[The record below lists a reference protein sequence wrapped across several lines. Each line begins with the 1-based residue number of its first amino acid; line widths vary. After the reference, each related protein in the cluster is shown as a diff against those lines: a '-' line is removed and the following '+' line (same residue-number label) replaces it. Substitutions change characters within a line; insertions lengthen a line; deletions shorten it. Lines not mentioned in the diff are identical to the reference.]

1 MSTVMSA
8 IAVLCT
14 LNCAVMPVVAE
25 PLMQTGQGSPMAQL
39 PGGVAAQEIELEGEM
54 NYGEIQIQD
63 RTGQQQQFSLEAN
76 PTEGATDP
84 EAIPTPPAVLEVISD
99 RQEYNEQTQ
108 VVTAM
113 GNVIV
118 RFQEAVLSAD
128 QLQINLNS
136 KLAIARGDVALRRGQ
151 QILRGEQF
159 TYFFVQNRGQIQ
171 QAEGEIS
178 QTTLNQDLGVRPTRF
193 GVSSNPAV
201 LLNERLLLNQP
212 ATEVIGE
219 EGISFVLGSG
229 RDIGTRDI
237 DTQTNVINR
246 VRFQAESV
254 EFVGDRWEAKNISIT
269 NDPFSPPEL
278 QLVADTATYQKVDE
292 FNDELVTT
300 KTRLVIDNNVSLPV
314 FPRTFRF
321 GESEGIFS
329 QVSFGFDDE
338 EKGGLFLQRRFSLY
352 RSAQGRWTVTPQYL
366 LQKAWFP
373 DTILAETND
382 DDAGEILAP
391 GVFAVTSE
399 FDYRFNPRVSFA
411 ARGSL
416 ENLKLDNFEDKLE
429 LNFRLEQQLGNLDN
443 PFRLSQEFN
452 YRDRLFNG
460 SLGFQRVQRS
470 FGIVLRSPRYIL
482 GNSGFEVDFQAS
494 VQNIEADTDR
504 PDLLEPGV
512 SEDQVNLT
520 RYQGSFNLDHR
531 FPLWSGEP
539 LPPTRFEGLRY
550 SPRPIVPYVSL
561 VTGLQGVAGVYSN
574 GDRQNSLRGK
584 IGIEGQFGRFAG
596 NSFDYTGFNL
606 SYTNSVLSDEL
617 SPFLFDRAVDQRT
630 LEFGLTQ
637 QLYGPFRVGFQ
648 TAINLDSEEAISTD
662 YFLEYSRRTHG
673 VLLRYNPVLEIGS
686 VNITINSFNWN
697 GSTDPFTNEEIR
709 PVSDGVTP

>member
-1 MSTVMSA
+1 MQVG
-8 IAVLCT
+8 
-14 LNCAVMPVVAE
+14 AE
-25 PLMQTGQGSPMAQL
+25 SLVAQL
-39 PGGVAAQEIELEGEM
+39 PGGVAAEEIELEGEM
-54 NYGEIQIQD
+54 DYDEIQIQD
-63 RTGQQQQFSLEAN
+63 RTGQQQQFSFTEN
-76 PTEGATDP
+76 PSPDPTDLDAT
-84 EAIPTPPAVLEVISD
+84 ATNPPAVLEVVSD

-108 VVTAM
+108 IVTAT

-128 QLQINLNS
+128 QLQVNLNS
-136 KLAIARGDVALRRGQ
+136 KLAIANGDVALRRGQ

-159 TYFFVQNRGQIQ
+159 TYFFVQNRGSIQ

-178 QTTLNQDLGVRPTRF
+178 QTTLDQDLGTQPTRF

-212 ATEVIGE
+212 ATEIIGE

-229 RDIGTRDI
+229 RDIGERDLEN
-237 DTQTNVINR
+237 QTNTINR
-246 VRFQAESV
+246 VRFRADEV

-300 KTRLVIDNNVSLPV
+300 KTRIVIDNNVSLPV

-321 GESEGIFS
+321 GESDGLFS
-329 QVSFGFDDE
+329 QISFGFDDDD
-338 EKGGLFLQRRFSLY
+338 KGGLFLQRPFSLY
-352 RSAQGRWTVTPQYL
+352 RSPQGQWTVTPQYL
-366 LQKAWFP
+366 LQKAFFP
-373 DTILAETND
+373 DTVLAEAEG
-382 DDAGEILAP
+382 DDAGKILAP
-391 GVFAVTSE
+391 GVFAVSSS
-399 FDYRFNPRVSFA
+399 FDYRFNPRLSFR

-416 ENLKLDNFEDKLE
+416 EDLNLDDFENKLKLNL
-429 LNFRLEQQLGNLDN
+429 RLEQQFGNLNN

-452 YRDRLFNG
+452 YRDRFFNG

-482 GNSGFEVDFQAS
+482 GDSGFGVDFQTS

-504 PDLLEPGV
+504 PELLAPGV
-512 SEDQVNLT
+512 SQDRVNLT
-520 RYQGSFNLDHR
+520 RYQASFNLDHR
-531 FPLWSGEP
+531 LPLWSGEP
-539 LPPTRFEGLRY
+539 LPPTRLGGLRY

-561 VTGLQGVAGVYSN
+561 VTGLQGVAGAYSN

-596 NSFDYTGFNL
+596 DSFDYTGFNV
-606 SYTNSVLSDEL
+606 SYTNSFLSDDL
-617 SPFLFDRAVDQRT
+617 SPFLFDRAVDQRV
-630 LEFGLTQ
+630 LEFGITQ

-648 TAINLDSEEAISTD
+648 TAINLDSEETISTD

-673 VLLRYNPVLEIGS
+673 ILLRYNPVLELGS

-697 GSTDPFTNEEIR
+697 GSTDPFTNEDIR

>member
-1 MSTVMSA
+1 MSA
-8 IAVLCT
+8 IAVLCA
-14 LNCAVMPVVAE
+14 LNCAVTSVGAE
-25 PLMQTGQGSPMAQL
+25 SLVQTEQEALPLAQL
-39 PGGVAAQEIELEGEM
+39 PGGVAAQEIRLEGEM
-54 NYGEIQIQD
+54 AYDEIQIQD
-63 RTGQQQQFSLEAN
+63 RTGQQQQFSLDSETLSTLGDDTGN
-76 PTEGATDP
+76 DL
-84 EAIPTPPAVLEVISD
+84 PPAVLEVISD

-108 VVTAM
+108 VVTAT

-118 RFQEAVLSAD
+118 RFREAVLSAD
-128 QLQINLNS
+128 ELQVNLNS

-151 QILRGEQF
+151 QLLRGEQF
-159 TYFFVQNRGQIQ
+159 TYFFVQNRGTIQ

-178 QTTLNQDLGVRPTRF
+178 QTTLDQDLGTRPSSF

-212 ATEVIGE
+212 ATEFIGE

-229 RDIGTRDI
+229 RDIGNRTLDN
-237 DTQTNVINR
+237 QTNTINR
-246 VRFQAESV
+246 VRFRADEV

-300 KTRLVIDNNVSLPV
+300 KTRLVIDDNISLPI
-314 FPRTFRF
+314 FPRTFRL
-321 GESEGIFS
+321 GESDGLFS
-329 QVSFGFDDE
+329 QFSFGFDDD
-338 EKGGLFLQRRFSLY
+338 EKGGLFLQRQFSLY
-352 RSAQGRWTVTPQYL
+352 RSAQGQWTVTPQYL
-366 LQKAWFP
+366 VQKAWFP
-373 DTILAETND
+373 DTVLAEAEGE
-382 DDAGEILAP
+382 DAGDIIAP
-391 GVFAVTSE
+391 GVFALDTK
-399 FDYRFNPRVSFA
+399 FDYRFNPRVAFTA
-411 ARGSL
+411 KGSLKNLRL
-416 ENLKLDNFEDKLE
+416 ENLEDKLK
-429 LNFRLEQQLGNLDN
+429 LNLRLEQRLGNLNN

-482 GNSGFEVDFQAS
+482 GDSGFGVDFQTS
-494 VQNIEADTDR
+494 LQNIEADTDR
-504 PDLLEPGV
+504 AELLEPGV
-512 SEDQVNLT
+512 SQGQTNLS
-520 RYQGSFNLDHR
+520 RFQGSVNLDHR

-561 VTGLQGVAGVYSN
+561 VTGLQGVTSYYSN
-574 GDRQNSLRGK
+574 GDRQNTLRGK
-584 IGIEGQFGRFAG
+584 IGIEGQFGRFSG

-606 SYTNSVLSDEL
+606 SYTNSVISDEL

-637 QLYGPFRVGFQ
+637 QIYGPFRVGFQ
-648 TAINLDSEEAISTD
+648 TAINLDNEEAISTD

-673 VLLRYNPVLEIGS
+673 ILLRYNPVLEIGS

-697 GSTDPFTNEEIR
+697 GSTDPFTNRDIR
-709 PVSDGVTP
+709 PVNDGVTP